1 MLHLRHSGPC
11 PNGLSC
17 EAQIQDHKHMLSI
30 LSLAVPAIIAICAA
44 VVLTPP
50 ARALAFRV
58 GALDVPD
65 SRKIHGKIMPRLGGL
80 AVVGAI
86 LIALLAIQS
95 VPVLQKRMLSPE
107 ILLGL
112 ALGLLPVS
120 LISFIDD
127 IRPLRAAPKF
137 AAHILGA
144 SIAVSVGV
152 RLNPEITVFG
162 DKLTIGWL
170 AIPISII
177 WIAAITNAFN
187 IVDGLDGLSAG
198 LALISAMSLGSV
210 SLVVGKYP
218 LAATAFAIAGGLLGF
233 LPYNI
238 HPAKIFLGDTG
249 SASVGFL
256 LGCLALGGG
265 TTLNA
270 GLAIIVPL
278 LALGLPLAET
288 VVSMAR
294 RALRRLEG
302 DKGAQV
308 FGADRRHFHHRLL
321 DLGLTHRNAVL
332 TLYGVGMILATG
344 GFLSAITT
352 TGYSALILGALVVA
366 AFIGI
371 RRLGYDEF
379 AVIRRGTVLKVYDA
393 PVLRSAAFVV
403 FLDLVLVMAAI
414 YGAIALK
421 WDDWGLVA
429 HRLLAQQMAVVFPAL
444 AVIVFWSF
452 GLYRGAWRVASL
464 EDFTRSGFS
473 AIVASALG
481 ATSLSLMPNV
491 KTPVTF
497 WILYTMVLSVLVTGM
512 RASYRLLA
520 NWNARSSTEGIPV
533 LIYGADSAGLMA
545 LREMQTSRDSGLRP
559 VGFFDDNATLAGRVI
574 NGYPVLG
581 SIEDVEELLRTGRAS
596 GVVVSSAKVSSHG
609 MLTIKKM
616 CDTHRVPLHYFSIG
630 FKSSGSLQDAAVTP
644 SVHPRVG
651 MSSSRD

>member
-1 MLHLRHSGPC
+1 ML
-11 PNGLSC
+11 NV
-17 EAQIQDHKHMLSI
+17 

-44 VVLTPP
+44 VLLTPA

-65 SRKIHGKIMPRLGGL
+65 SRKVHGKVMPRLGGL
-80 AVVGAI
+80 AVIGAI
-86 LIALLAIQS
+86 LLALLAIQT
-95 VPVLQKRMLSPE
+95 VPALQKRMLTSE
-107 ILLGL
+107 MLLAL
-112 ALGLLPVS
+112 ALGLLPV
-120 LISFIDD
+120 IVVSFIDD

-144 SIAVSVGV
+144 SMAVSVGI

-162 DKLTIGWL
+162 DKLPIGWL

-177 WIAAITNAFN
+177 WIAGITNAFN

-198 LALISAMSLGSV
+198 LALISALSLGAV

-218 LAATAFAIAGGLLGF
+218 LAVAAFAIAGGLLGF

-288 VVSMAR
+288 FVSMAR

-302 DKGAQV
+302 DTGAQV

-332 TLYGVGMILATG
+332 TLYGVGVILALC
-344 GFLSAITT
+344 GFLSAVTT

-371 RRLGYDEF
+371 RHLGYDEF

-403 FLDLVLVMAAI
+403 FLDLLLVMAAI

-421 WDDWGLVA
+421 WDDWGLVE
-429 HRLLAQQMAVVFPAL
+429 HRALAQHMAAVLPAL
-444 AVIVFWSF
+444 AVVVFWSF
-452 GLYRGAWRVASL
+452 GLYRGAWRVASV
-464 EDFTRSGFS
+464 EDFTRSAVS
-473 AIVASALG
+473 AVVASAVG
-481 ATSLSLMPNV
+481 ATSLAFFLYGSA
-491 KTPVTF
+491 PVTF
-497 WILYTMVLSVLVTGM
+497 WIVYTMVLAALVTGM

-520 NWNARSSTEGIPV
+520 NWNARSSTEGTPV
-533 LIYGADSAGLMA
+533 LIYGAGKAGLMA

-559 VGFFDDNATLAGRVI
+559 IGFVDDNASLTGRVI

-581 SIEDVEELLRTGRAS
+581 SIEDVDEILRSRRAA
-596 GVVVSSAKVSSHG
+596 GVVISSAKVSRER
-609 MLTIKKM
+609 MLTIKKT
-616 CDTHRVPLHYFSIG
+616 CDAHNVPLQYFSIG
-630 FKSSGSLQDAAVTP
+630 FNNASFVEAPVAETLVHLSPSSD
-644 SVHPRVG
+644 
-651 MSSSRD
+651 